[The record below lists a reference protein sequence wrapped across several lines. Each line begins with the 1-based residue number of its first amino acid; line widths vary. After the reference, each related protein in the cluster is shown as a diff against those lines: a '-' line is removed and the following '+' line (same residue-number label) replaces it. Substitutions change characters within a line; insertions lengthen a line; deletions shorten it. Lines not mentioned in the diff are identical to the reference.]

1 VAHARVAK
9 LELALELGG
18 SVAVEDEE
26 LECVLFIIFW
36 HRN

>member
-1 VAHARVAK
+1 VGEAGVAHARVAK

-26 LECVLFIIFW
+26 LE
-36 HRN
+36 